1 MMSLL
6 IKPLEYLP
14 EHSGQVA
21 IWHHQECERQ
31 GLRSSLALR
40 RQRLELH
47 LQQRTLPKT
56 LVAQLAGE
64 PAGCVSLVRYALGQS
79 DAASPLWL
87 ANLFVVETLRN
98 RGIGSA
104 LIDAAILYAR
114 QLAFTELWLS
124 ASDYTAFYQKRGWRI
139 VRKTRLGGR
148 QVNIMTISMIPV
160 EDHCQLHPAVVE

>member
-1 MMSLL
+1 MSLL

-87 ANLFVVETLRN
+87 ANLFVW
-98 RGIGSA
+98 GSG
-104 LIDAAILYAR
+104 LISILVFMGG
-114 QLAFTELWLS
+114 LE
-124 ASDYTAFYQKRGWRI
+124 
-139 VRKTRLGGR
+139 RKPCGTRVSGVL
-148 QVNIMTISMIPV
+148 
-160 EDHCQLHPAVVE
+160 D